1 MKVTIQ
7 QNALK
12 AIALFISSDD
22 TRYILQGVLIDATV
36 PRPLLVATD
45 GRFMAIL
52 QHGQIEQVNGSPAI
66 GQVVLNRKGI
76 EAAMHLCGRGLI
88 EEITIEA
95 EDKSETVKIIV
106 GKDSAIVHGGAMLG
120 NFPNYKPVVPTP
132 GTEFVANPWVCF
144 DPERFQ
150 KFADA
155 GGLLGSGTPYLITTF
170 FGESKSKHGHVI
182 GVQLSNVP
190 EFFGVLMSV
199 RRDAPAPTIPS
210 YLHQ

>member
-1 MKVTIQ
+1 MKITIQ

-22 TRYILQGVLIDATV
+22 CRYILNGVLIDATI

-45 GRFMAIL
+45 GRFMAVL
-52 QHGQIEQVNGSPAI
+52 QHGSIEQVNGSPAI
-66 GQVVLNRKGI
+66 GQIVLNRKGI
-76 EAAMHLCGRGLI
+76 EAALSLCARGLI

-95 EDKSETVKIIV
+95 EDKSETVKLIV
-106 GKDSAIVHGGAMLG
+106 GKDSAVVHGGASLG
-120 NFPNYKPVVPTP
+120 GFPNYHPVLPQV
-132 GTEFVANPWVCF
+132 GTALVDNPWVCF

-155 GGLLGSGTPYLITTF
+155 GGLLGSGTPYLITSF
-170 FGESKSKHGHVI
+170 FGESKSEHGHVI

-190 EFFGVLMSV
+190 EFFGLLMSV
-199 RRDAPAPTIPS
+199 RRDAPAPTIPTWI
-210 YLHQ
+210 HQ